1 MVLWLGGGDARELL
15 AELVKREYGLPALPD
30 MARDENGKPFFPAR
44 RALHFNLS
52 HSGGMALCGAGAAP
66 LGVDLEVLR
75 PRRQGLARYALS
87 EAEYAF
93 FQQQGGDWGSFYTLW
108 TLKEARV
115 KCTGRGLRQLAR
127 TIAVPLLRPGER
139 GELDG
144 LVFRAY
150 GGGSGRGA
158 ACCRPPEEPPAE
170 LFRAD
175 G

>member
-1 MVLWLGGGDARELL
+1 MVLWLGRGDAHGLL
-15 AELVKREYGLPALPD
+15 AELLKSEYGLSPLPET
-30 MARDENGKPFFPAR
+30 AREESGKPFFPGF

-52 HSGGMALCGAGAAP
+52 HSGPLALCGVGGAP

-75 PRRQGLARYALS
+75 PRREGLARYALS
-87 EAEYAF
+87 EAEYDF
-93 FQQQGGDWGSFYTLW
+93 FRQQGGDWGAFYTLW

-115 KCTGRGLRQLAR
+115 KCTGQGLRQLPR

-150 GGGSGRGA
+150 AGAGWRGA
-158 ACCRPPEEPPAE
+158 ACCLPPEEPPD
-170 LFRAD
+170 RIVTKT
-175 G
+175 